1 MALDPERSGWEN
13 PDGHKSIQ
21 QRGRPMFDPDGRPV
35 TSAPEPEPLTPAER
49 AMFGGQGPAE
59 AAGYAPG
66 PSEVTVTADYAV
78 PHLSHDVQ
86 GTIMSEVKRQ
96 DAVLT
101 EVHSIAVKAL
111 EAPSPAAWAV
121 ALDRIVGLTK

>member
-49 AMFGGQGPAE
+49 AMFGGQDVRPVID
-59 AAGYAPG
+59 P
-66 PSEVTVTADYAV
+66 TAHQV
-78 PHLSHDVQ
+78 PVLSH
-86 GTIMSEVKRQ
+86 
-96 DAVLT
+96 
-101 EVHSIAVKAL
+101 EVHVAATEAMTMGAKLDQIHAL
-111 EAPSPAAWAV
+111 AAAALDNPSPAAWAV